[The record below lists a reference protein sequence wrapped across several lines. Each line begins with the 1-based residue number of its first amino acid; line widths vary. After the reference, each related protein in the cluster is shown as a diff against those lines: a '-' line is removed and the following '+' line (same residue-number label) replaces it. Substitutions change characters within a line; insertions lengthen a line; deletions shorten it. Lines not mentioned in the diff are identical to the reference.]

1 MRKGAVFE
9 GWLFMIGDMI
19 VGDGKAY
26 LFRNAFIGE
35 SIGYAA

>member
-19 VGDGKAY
+19 VRDVNAY
-26 LFRNAFIGE
+26 LFRNTLIGE